1 MNRRRH
7 PRHGQLFMREA
18 TNPILSPEDWPYTVN
33 AVFNPGVTIG
43 PDGETILL
51 VRVEDRSGVSHLTV
65 ARSSDGLTG
74 WVVEEEPFILPTRG
88 RYEDRWGAEDPR
100 ITRVGEEYYISYTGF
115 SPSGPLVILARTLDF
130 RSYEFCSIVAPPED
144 KDAALFPRLIGVR
157 HALFHRPVASGAHGE
172 APNMWLSFSPDLV
185 HWGDHR
191 IVIEPRRSGNWDREK
206 VGLGPPPLE
215 TPSGWLVLFHGVK
228 ATAAGSLYRVGV
240 ALLDLDQ
247 PSVVLAR
254 GDEWVFGPEAPYELQ
269 GDVPGV
275 VFPTGWVVQP
285 DGRARVYYGA
295 ADSTVAVAFARV
307 DELIEF
313 AFSHCV
319 CATFHPGQR
328 CPMGGADPA
337 RAAEERPDP
346 LAFRPTSGP
355 GLSASAW
362 QDPDRT

>member
-1 MNRRRH
+1 MMDRRH
-7 PRHGQLFMREA
+7 PRHGQLFQREA
-18 TNPILSPEDWPYTVN
+18 TNPILTPEDWPYTVN
-33 AVFNPGVTIG
+33 AVFNPGATLG

-74 WVVEEEPFILPTRG
+74 WMIEEKPFIAPHQG

-100 ITRVGEEYYISYTGF
+100 ITRVGDDYFISYTGF

-130 RSYEFCSIVAPPED
+130 RSYELCSIVAPPED
-144 KDAALFPRLIGVR
+144 KDAALFPRRIGGR

-172 APNMWLSFSPDLV
+172 APNIWLSFSPDLT

-191 IVIEPRRSGNWDREK
+191 IVIQPRRSGNWDREK

-228 ATAAGSLYRVGV
+228 GTAAGSLYRVGT
-240 ALLDLDQ
+240 ALLDRDE
-247 PSVVLAR
+247 PSIVLAR
-254 GDEWVFGPEAPYELQ
+254 GDEWVFGPEAHYELQ

-275 VFPTGWVVQP
+275 VFPTGWILQQ
-285 DGRARVYYGA
+285 DGRVRIYYGA
-295 ADSTVAVAFARV
+295 ADSTVAVAFAWLE
-307 DELIEF
+307 ELAAF

-319 CATFHPGQR
+319 CNTFHPGRR

-337 RAAEERPDP
+337 RAAEERPDA
-346 LAFRPTSGP
+346 L
-355 GLSASAW
+355 GLRTTGGGGFSASGW
-362 QDPDRT
+362 QDPNET

>member
-1 MNRRRH
+1 MMDRRH
-7 PRHGQLFMREA
+7 PRHGQLFLRES
-18 TNPILSPEDWPYTVN
+18 TNPILTPEDWPYTVN
-33 AVFNPGVTIG
+33 AVFNPGATLG

-74 WVVEEEPFILPTRG
+74 WQVDDKPLIAPMRG
-88 RYEDRWGAEDPR
+88 RYEDQWGAEDPR
-100 ITRVGEEYYISYTGF
+100 ITRVGEEYFISYTGF

-130 RSYEFCSIVAPPED
+130 RSYEPCSVVAPPED
-144 KDAALFPRLIGVR
+144 KDAALFTRRFGGR
-157 HALFHRPVASGAHGE
+157 HALLHRPVASGAHGE
-172 APNMWLSFSPDLV
+172 APNIWLSYSPDLV

-191 IVIEPRRSGNWDREK
+191 IVIEARRSGNWDREK

-285 DGRARVYYGA
+285 DGQARVYYGA

-337 RAAEERPDP
+337 RAAEERDP
-346 LAFRPTSGP
+346 FPLRPTSGP
-355 GLSASAW
+355 GFSASAW